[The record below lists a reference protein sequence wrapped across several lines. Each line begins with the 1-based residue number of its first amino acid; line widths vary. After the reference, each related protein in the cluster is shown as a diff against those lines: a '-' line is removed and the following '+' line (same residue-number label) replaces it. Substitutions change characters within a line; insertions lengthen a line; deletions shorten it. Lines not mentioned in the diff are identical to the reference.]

1 MTLAAPS
8 VAADALL
15 DAPGARPVRSSRRVY
30 GNHLWS
36 VRSDEVDLG
45 DGGTRV
51 RDYVRHP
58 GSVSVVALRE
68 DRGEPQIALVHQYRH
83 PVATTLWEL
92 PAGLLDE
99 PGEAPVDAARRE
111 LAEEADLRGDRWHLL
126 TQFHPSPGC
135 LDETQRVF
143 LARDLSDVPVAER
156 HERHAEEADMTLG
169 WARLADVVDAV
180 LTARVANPILVV
192 GALALHTALTR
203 DGGTTL
209 LPADAAWPPR
219 PDAATD

>member
-1 MTLAAPS
+1 MTLGAPT
-8 VAADALL
+8 L
-15 DAPGARPVRSSRRVY
+15 DAATLVDTPGARPVLASRRVHA
-30 GNHLWS
+30 NHLWS

-45 DGGTRV
+45 DGEPRV

-58 GSVSVVALRE
+58 GSASVVALRE
-68 DRGEPQIALVHQYRH
+68 DRDGPQIALVHQYRH

-111 LAEEADLRGDRWHLL
+111 LAEEADLRAERWHLL

-143 LARDLSDVPVAER
+143 LARDLSDVPEADR
-156 HERHAEEADMTLG
+156 HERHAEEADMTLA

-180 LTARVANPILVV
+180 LAARVANPILVV
-192 GALALHTALTR
+192 GALALHTALAR
-203 DGGTTL
+203 DGAASL

-219 PDAATD
+219 PDPATA